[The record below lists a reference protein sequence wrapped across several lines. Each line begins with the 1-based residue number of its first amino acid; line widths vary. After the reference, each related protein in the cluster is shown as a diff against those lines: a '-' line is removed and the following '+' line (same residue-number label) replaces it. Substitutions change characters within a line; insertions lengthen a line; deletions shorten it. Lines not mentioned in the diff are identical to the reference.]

1 MTFIMF
7 VLGISLVG
15 LTARL
20 LIHAIVLPR
29 IRLSAHIRGLER
41 YGFRVGDG
49 DVSDGRAQLN
59 ERVVA
64 LVERIGRSVMEL
76 APTLTPLERGDLAA
90 AAYHDVSPDAV
101 HGYRVVAAV
110 FLPVMFAFLFL
121 SSGGF
126 SILTLAVV
134 VLSAV
139 CGWQLPA
146 TMVRSRGRKRLD
158 EIDRNLPDLIDLL
171 SATVEAGMG
180 IAQSIG
186 LVSTRFQGALGEE
199 LRITQQQQSLGVS
212 NKEALEDMLERVD
225 TPSVR
230 AFVRTV
236 TRGETLGMS
245 IAPIL
250 RELAIDVRR
259 RRRQAAQEKMQKAP
273 VKMLFPIMFFIFPA
287 LMIVMMFPA
296 AYSLLTGLTGA

>member
-7 VLGISLVG
+7 VVGISLVG

-20 LIHAIVLPR
+20 LIHAAVLPR
-29 IRLSAHIRGLER
+29 LRLSAHIRGLER
-41 YGFRVGDG
+41 YGFSVGG
-49 DVSDGRAQLN
+49 TEVSDGRARLN
-59 ERVVA
+59 ARVIA
-64 LVERIGRSVMEL
+64 LVERIGRSAMER

-90 AAYHDVSPDAV
+90 AAYHDVSPEVV
-101 HGYRVVAAV
+101 HGYRVIAAV
-110 FLPVMFAFLFL
+110 FLPIMFAFLFA

-126 SILTLAVV
+126 SMLTLAVV
-134 VLSAV
+134 VVSGV

-186 LVSTRFQGALGEE
+186 LVSTRFRGALGEE

-212 NKEALEDMLERVD
+212 NTQALEDMLERVD

-259 RRRQAAQEKMQKAP
+259 RRRQSAQEKMQKAP
-273 VKMLFPIMFFIFPA
+273 VKMLFPTMFFIFPS

-296 AYSLLTGLTGA
+296 AYSLLKGLTGV

>member
-1 MTFIMF
+1 MEFRW
-7 VLGISLVG
+7 SG

-20 LIHAIVLPR
+20 LIHALVLPR
-29 IRLSAHIRGLER
+29 LRLSAHIRGLER
-41 YGFRVGDG
+41 YGFGMG
-49 DVSDGRAQLN
+49 GTEASEGRAELN
-59 ERVVA
+59 ARITE
-64 LVERIGRSVMEL
+64 LVERIGRRAMEL
-76 APTLTPLERGDLAA
+76 VPTLTPLERSDLAA
-90 AAYHDVSPDAV
+90 AAYHDVSPEAV
-101 HGYRVVAAV
+101 HGYRVVAAA
-110 FLPVMFAFLFL
+110 FLPLMFAFLFV
-121 SSGGF
+121 SSGGL
-126 SILTLAVV
+126 STLTLAVV
-134 VLSAV
+134 VLSGV

-146 TMVRSRGRKRLD
+146 TMIRSRGRKRLE

-186 LVSTRFQGALGEE
+186 LVSARFRGALGDE

-212 NKEALEDMLERVD
+212 NKQALEDMVERVD

-245 IAPIL
+245 ISPIL
-250 RELAIDVRR
+250 RDLAVDVRR

-296 AYSLLTGLTGA
+296 AYSLLKGLTGV